1 MPGASGRVIGIFI
14 AREYTVPPFAV
25 FAYCPLV
32 NSDGP
37 SRSASIS
44 GVLALGPEES
54 GPIVT
59 AASAALA
66 AATAALKGEAASPL
80 DAEEQDLID
89 RCLGGEV
96 EAFRPLVSRYQRV
109 AFSVALRML
118 GGRADAE
125 DVTQQAFVDAF
136 NALHTFRGEG
146 RARAFA
152 TWLLRIAVNRSKD
165 VLKSKKRTEEPLD
178 HEVPGADA
186 AFAYDPSNPESN
198 VSSGERRHHLESALL
213 QVSPKYREVL
223 ILRDIEELSY
233 EEIHAILQL
242 PVTTLKIR
250 VVRARAMLRDIIQ
263 REGVT
268 S

>member
-1 MPGASGRVIGIFI
+1 
-14 AREYTVPPFAV
+14 
-25 FAYCPLV
+25 V
-32 NSDGP
+32 NPDGP
-37 SRSASIS
+37 RRSASIS
-44 GVLALGPEES
+44 GVSGVLVLGAEET
-54 GPIVT
+54 GPLNPPRLPRLPILT
-59 AASAALA
+59 AAAS
-66 AATAALKGEAASPL
+66 EDDASPL
-80 DAEEQDLID
+80 DVEEQHLIN
-89 RCLGGEV
+89 RCLAGEV
-96 EAFRPLVSRYQRV
+96 EAFRPLVSRYQRLT
-109 AFSVALRML
+109 FSVALRML

-125 DVTQQAFVDAF
+125 DVAQQAFVDAF
-136 NALHTFRGEG
+136 NALHTFRAEG
-146 RARAFA
+146 RRKAFA

-165 VLKSKKRTEEPLD
+165 VLKSKRRTEEPLD

-198 VSSGERRHHLESALL
+198 VSSGERRHHLETALL

-233 EEIHAILQL
+233 EEIRAILQL

-250 VVRARAMLRDIIQ
+250 VVRARAMLRDAIQ